1 MRTSSSCRLVGV
13 GIREFLLMRQTG
25 GVPEAPE
32 VEALVRYLHPL
43 LVGHVFVRIDLATI
57 NVLKTYDPPINA
69 LYGVE
74 ITDVTR
80 RGKWIDIDA
89 SGLHVVIHLSRAGWL
104 RYREELPKVPLKPGK
119 GPMAARLVLDDGA
132 GIDLTEAGTQKRLS
146 MSIVRDPL
154 DVAGVGRLGIDV
166 LDGAFTVDV
175 LRDILR
181 GQRAQIKGTLTDQSL
196 IAGVGNAYSDEV
208 LWEVGMSPF
217 AIASSMT
224 DTDIE
229 RLHDALV
236 TTIAEAVER
245 SSGLPASDLKDD
257 KRRAMNVHAQTGKPC
272 PRCGDVVREVSFAT
286 KSLQYCATCQT
297 HGKPLAD
304 RRMSKLLK

>member
-1 MRTSSSCRLVGV
+1 MGVRTREFPLVG
-13 GIREFLLMRQTG
+13 QTG
-25 GVPEAPE
+25 VVPEAPE

-43 LVGHVFVRIDLATI
+43 LVGHVFIRIDLATI
-57 NVLKTYDPPINA
+57 NVLKTYDPPVSA

-104 RYREELPKVPLKPGK
+104 RYREELPKVPLRPGK

-146 MSIVRDPL
+146 MSIVRDPRE
-154 DVAGVGRLGIDV
+154 VPGVERLGIDV
-166 LDGAFTVDV
+166 LDPGFTADV
-175 LRDILR
+175 LAEILH

-208 LWEVGMSPF
+208 LWEARMSPF
-217 AIASSMT
+217 AIASSMAEA
-224 DTDIE
+224 DVR
-229 RLHDALV
+229 RLHEALV
-236 TTIAEAVER
+236 TTIGEAVER

-257 KRRAMNVHAQTGKPC
+257 KRRAMNVHAQTGKAC